1 MREGLSESKRP
12 TPNELLFTIHLSLG
26 MKGATVTEGS
36 PAVAGKFEIRMTKS
50 EAMMRIEPLFAF
62 NPRA

>member
-1 MREGLSESKRP
+1 
-12 TPNELLFTIHLSLG
+12 